1 MNTMLTHIEKL
12 ASYFVLVLILVPQIG
27 FAQSLNYSEL
37 SDSISNT
44 SNYYS
49 ADSENL
55 TISFEFETQKG
66 FKYNEINLN
75 FSQDQEIKLDS
86 VPNPK
91 SVMYKSMVVPGWG
104 QVVNKQAW
112 KVPII
117 YGLIA
122 GVTTYTF
129 YAHNRYNGYKAAYY
143 NSFAVNTDLKFGP
156 TPDFVL
162 PGQPPELYRTN
173 RNNFRNRRDM
183 AIIGIVLA
191 YGLNVVDA
199 YIFAQLRDFDV
210 SDNLSGRVDAK
221 TEYFAGISYPNLN
234 ITLNF

>member
-1 MNTMLTHIEKL
+1 MLTHTGKL
-12 ASYFVLVLILVPQIG
+12 ASFFIVVISLIPHAIFSQQADNLKFINSEKIVYITHYQGIGQQI
-27 FAQSLNYSEL
+27 A
-37 SDSISNT
+37 
-44 SNYYS
+44 
-49 ADSENL
+49 L
-55 TISFEFETQKG
+55 TEFETSAG
-66 FKYNEINLN
+66 FNFNEIILN
-75 FSQDQEIKLDS
+75 PYQVQDVKTDS

-91 SVMYKSMVVPGWG
+91 SVLYKSLIVPGWG

-117 YGLIA
+117 YGLLA
-122 GVTTYTF
+122 GVTTYTV

-143 NSFAVNTDLKFGP
+143 NSFSENTDLKFGP
-156 TPDFVL
+156 TPDFVSL
-162 PGQPPELYRTN
+162 GQPPELYRTN

-210 SDNLSGRVDAK
+210 SDNLSGAVDVN
-221 TEYFAGISYPNLN
+221 TDYFAGVSYPNLN
-234 ITLNF
+234 ITLKF